1 MTQTAESPKRKES
14 TRGFLWV
21 VDRATTKDRL
31 RALRNDLQFL
41 DRGGYRSP
49 IRWWSART
57 FEDSPTCPKDQW
69 SACPHG
75 DCVLL
80 DFVPEQSRHEAIP
93 CRYIPLDESCETLE
107 TLYSTATNEEIQKTL
122 REWLLKTIAGLEP
135 LAESEMPG
143 RDEKAG

>member
-1 MTQTAESPKRKES
+1 M
-14 TRGFLWV
+14 
-21 VDRATTKDRL
+21 ATTKERL
-31 RALRNDLQFL
+31 RVLLNELQFL

-49 IRWWSART
+49 IQWRSARI
-57 FEDSPTCPKDQW
+57 FEDSPICPKDQW

-93 CRYIPLDESCETLE
+93 CRYIPLDESGETLE

-122 REWLLKTIAGLEP
+122 REWLLKTIAELEQI
-135 LAESEMPG
+135 ARVEMPERG
-143 RDEKAG
+143 EKAG